1 MNQIRQHVIDNSL
14 FKTAMGRKVNGTIF
28 LNMAEEFV
36 FALNLNN
43 NPNIQEVFESAIS
56 SEARKAKDEIKTTIN
71 EKFELLEQKFPM
83 NESDLISDY

>member
-56 SEARKAKDEIKTTIN
+56 SEARKAKDEIKTIIN